1 MSDVRQALRE
11 EIARLEKKAAKLREA
26 LAVVES
32 ADEVPHK
39 RKKFTMSAEAKA
51 RISKAQ
57 KARWKAIKAKKTGAA
72 S

>member
-1 MSDVRQALRE
+1 MADIRKALKD
-11 EIARLEKKAAKLREA
+11 EIARLKARTAKLEKA

-32 ADEVPHK
+32 ADGSPR

-57 KARWKAIKAKKTGAA
+57 KARWKTIKAKQDSA
-72 S
+72 